1 MQPKVNSYKN
11 KAIFLDRDGVINR
24 ERGEYTFKV
33 SDFEILPGV
42 IDGLKKLKLEGYKL
56 LIITNQAGI
65 SRGLYSR
72 ADMQACHD
80 YLHQQTD
87 NIIDAVYFCPWHPTV
102 SKSLSR
108 KPAALMFE
116 RAINKFMIDPD
127 VSFMIGDKDRDLLP
141 AKRLKIK
148 TVGTGDKFEYA
159 DLIVDSF
166 HEFVKHVLS

>member
-1 MQPKVNSYKN
+1 MDRYKN

-24 ERGEYTFKV
+24 ERGEYTFKI

-42 IDGLKKLKLEGYKL
+42 VEGLKKLKREGFKL

-72 ADMQACHD
+72 KDMQECHD

-87 NIIDAVYFCPWHPTV
+87 EIIDAIYYCPWHPSV

-108 KPAALMFE
+108 KPASLMFE
-116 RAINKFMIDPD
+116 RAINKFNIDPEI
-127 VSFMIGDKDRDLLP
+127 SFMIGDKDRDLLP
-141 AKRLKIK
+141 ARELNI
-148 TVGTGDKFEYA
+148 TTIGTGNKFEYA
-159 DLIVDSF
+159 DHVVKTF
-166 HEFVKHVLS
+166 NEFVKYVLS